1 MELRKE
7 GEEGEAETV
16 VGHHGHSLLSC
27 WACDHMGSMLIL
39 PSPCQPAWL

>member
-7 GEEGEAETV
+7 GEGGEAETV
-16 VGHHGHSLLSC
+16 MGHHDCSLLSC
-27 WACDHMGSMLIL
+27 WACGHMGSELIL